1 MDEEEKK
8 TPFLV
13 AIGIFIGITAVAFLS
28 GPVSNVIAPSLDT
41 NKINITVDS
50 NTKVEPASE
59 AIANAAKTAET
70 HTLGESATTETGVVY
85 TLDALVYTQE
95 RNPENVLNPDILDGV
110 IGVTYTVQNDSTD
123 VILVWDAAVTN
134 EDGTPATTYYLD
146 SNVKPGE
153 MKPGETATFT
163 QTYSAKKGA
172 HHIQLGTWNE
182 KVDFNTK
189 QPA

>member
-1 MDEEEKK
+1 MDEEKK
-8 TPFLV
+8 IPFLV

-28 GPVSNVIAPSLDT
+28 GPVSDVLAPSIET
-41 NKINITVDS
+41 NQINITVDS
-50 NTKVEPASE
+50 NAKVEPASE
-59 AIANAAKTAET
+59 AKANEAKSVET
-70 HTLGESATTETGVVY
+70 HALGESATTETGVVY
-85 TLDALVYTQE
+85 ILDALAYTQE

-110 IGVTYTVQNDSTD
+110 ISVTYTVQNDGTD

-182 KVDFNTK
+182 KVAFDTNP
-189 QPA
+189 PA